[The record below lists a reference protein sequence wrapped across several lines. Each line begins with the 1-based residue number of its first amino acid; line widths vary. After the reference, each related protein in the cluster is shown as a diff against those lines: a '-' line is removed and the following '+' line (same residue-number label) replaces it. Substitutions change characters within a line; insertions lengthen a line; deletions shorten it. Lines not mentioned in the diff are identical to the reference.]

1 MVYCL
6 AMLLF
11 DVDTQIDFLV
21 PEGRLYVAHS
31 ESIRPKLQML
41 TTWAGEQGVPTIST
55 ACAHQPNDSELQ
67 MYGQHCMVGTPGQQK
82 VPETLLPNRVVVP
95 NRPITLGDLRTFQQ
109 VIIEKQEFDFATNPN
124 SRQALQQFGEA
135 LEIVLCG
142 VVTEICVAAAARSL
156 FDWGHKVSVVW
167 DAVAGLDSTKAK
179 AFADELIGRGG
190 TLVTAG
196 VVTQSP
202 RRAAL

>member
-1 MVYCL
+1 
-6 AMLLF
+6 MLLF

-31 ESIRPKLQML
+31 ETIRPKLQML
-41 TTWAGEQGVPTIST
+41 ITWAAEQAVPVIST

-67 MYGQHCMVGTPGQQK
+67 VYGQHCMIGTPGQQK

-95 NRPITLGDLRTFQQ
+95 NRPIALGDLKTFQQ

-124 SRQALQQFGEA
+124 SRQVLQQFGGT

-156 FDWGHKVSVVW
+156 LGWGHRVSVIW
-167 DAVAGLDSTKAK
+167 DAVAGLDSTKTK
-179 AFADELIGRGG
+179 AFADELIGRDGN
-190 TLVTAG
+190 LVT
-196 VVTQSP
+196 VDDVMQSP
-202 RRAAL
+202 RAAAR